1 MIEKVI
7 IVNSD
12 NEDLIL
18 KNIDKNIKKKDEN
31 HSDEAEECDVDFI
44 NDYGSEDDEN
54 DKEYDEFD
62 YVDET

>member
-1 MIEKVI
+1 MI

-18 KNIDKNIKKKDEN
+18 KNIDKNIKKKDEH